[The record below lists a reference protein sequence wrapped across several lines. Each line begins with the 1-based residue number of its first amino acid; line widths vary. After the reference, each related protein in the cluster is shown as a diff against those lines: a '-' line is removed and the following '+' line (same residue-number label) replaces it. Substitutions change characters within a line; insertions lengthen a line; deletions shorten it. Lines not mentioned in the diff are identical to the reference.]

1 LLKTSLEIRWKMDTL
16 LMQKLFSFKKIVW
29 TFDIDLITNE
39 FDDMKECK
47 CVSKPELT
55 LSEPKLISK
64 DL

>member
-1 LLKTSLEIRWKMDTL
+1 
-16 LMQKLFSFKKIVW
+16 MQKLFSFKKIVW

-64 DL
+64 AL